1 MKKEEFMTRRILG
14 GLVILLASVAALPAQ
29 TAKPAA
35 ASNKQVADEVIAL
48 TRAHWA
54 AEMKKDAA
62 AWGKNVAD
70 DYTVFEGAFP
80 TRIDGKA
87 TMQHVVDG
95 NFSGSDTL
103 ITAEMANE
111 KVQVYGDV
119 AILSYNYIASVK
131 NKDGKVTPA
140 MAKST
145 RVYVKQGGQWM
156 LVHANFA
163 PVTAPN

>member
-1 MKKEEFMTRRILG
+1 MKHRILG
-14 GLVILLASVAALPAQ
+14 ALGIFLAGSGAAFAQ
-29 TAKPAA
+29 AA
-35 ASNKQVADEVIAL
+35 AAGSNKQAADEVIAL

-54 AEMKKDAA
+54 AEMKKDVA

-87 TMQHVVDG
+87 MMARIAEG
-95 NFSGSDTL
+95 NFSSSDTL

-119 AILSYNYIASVK
+119 AILSYNYIASVR
-131 NKDGKVTPA
+131 NKEGKVTPA
-140 MAKST
+140 MAKSS
-145 RVYVKQGGQWM
+145 RVYVKRGGQWM

>member
-1 MKKEEFMTRRILG
+1 MTRRILA
-14 GLVILLASVAALPAQ
+14 GLGVLLGAGAIVLAQ
-29 TAKPAA
+29 AAKPAPT
-35 ASNKQVADEVIAL
+35 ASNKQAADEVIAL

-70 DYTVFEGAFP
+70 EYTVFEGAFP

-87 TMQHVVDG
+87 MMQHIVDG

-119 AILSYNYIASVK
+119 AILSYNYIASIK
-131 NKDGKVTPA
+131 NKDGKVSPA
-140 MAKST
+140 MAKSS

>member
-1 MKKEEFMTRRILG
+1 MKRRILG
-14 GLVILLASVAALPAQ
+14 ALGILLASGASVLAQ
-29 TAKPAA
+29 SAKPAA
-35 ASNKQVADEVIAL
+35 ASNKQAADEVIAL

-62 AWGKNVAD
+62 AWGRNVAEE
-70 DYTVFEGAFP
+70 YTVFEGAFP

-87 TMQHVVDG
+87 MMQHIVEG
-95 NFSGSDTL
+95 NFSSSDTL

-119 AILSYNYIASVK
+119 AILSYNYIASIR
-131 NKDGKVTPA
+131 NKDGKVSPA

-163 PVTAPN
+163 PVTAP

>member
-1 MKKEEFMTRRILG
+1 MALSPWLRGVWLPLITPFRDGALDETSLRRLIRHYLAFPIQG
-14 GLVILLASVAALPAQ
+14 VILAATTGEGLTLDDAETERLIAIVAEEVSDRLP
-29 TAKPAA
+29 
-35 ASNKQVADEVIAL
+35 ICL
-48 TRAHWA
+48 
-54 AEMKKDAA
+54 
-62 AWGKNVAD
+62 GL
-70 DYTVFEGAFP
+70 
-80 TRIDGKA
+80 
-87 TMQHVVDG
+87 
-95 NFSGSDTL
+95 SGSDTL

-119 AILSYNYIASVK
+119 AILSYNYIASIK
-131 NKDGKVTPA
+131 NKDGKVSPA

>member
-1 MKKEEFMTRRILG
+1 MKIR
-14 GLVILLASVAALPAQ
+14 ILLAAGILAASTLPIAAQ
-29 TAKPAA
+29 TAAK
-35 ASNKQVADEVIAL
+35 ASPNPKQAADEVIAL

-62 AWGKNVAD
+62 AWGRNGAD
-70 DYTVFEGAFP
+70 DYTVFEGAYP

-119 AILSYNYIASVK
+119 AILSYNYIASVR
-131 NKDGKVTPA
+131 NKDGKVSPA

>member
-1 MKKEEFMTRRILG
+1 MKRLTLG
-14 GLVILLASVAALPAQ
+14 ALGILLVSTLPARAQ
-29 TAKPAA
+29 AARPAA
-35 ASNKQVADEVIAL
+35 ATQKQIADEVIAL
-48 TRAHWA
+48 THAHWA

-62 AWGKNVAD
+62 AWGKNVAE
-70 DYTVFEGAFP
+70 DYTVFEGAYP

-87 TMQHVVDG
+87 MMARIAEG
-95 NFSGSDTL
+95 NFSSSDTL

-131 NKDGKVTPA
+131 NRDGKVTPA